1 MFSVFSFLNSEKV
14 NTNQGCTTNSRLM
27 RYYVLPLER
36 ARLALRKSYYFLAL
50 HYGGRWTIF
59 PIAETEEISD
69 KGFQMVLS
77 GPLNFETIH
86 YCFKGLSWLRDI
98 PGDFSFPA
106 LCCFKKTPFISHSS
120 NEPLPSLLLFKI
132 NIYNVWWNW
141 SAVLQC
147 TSITMLLTFIYIRT
161 EISQI

>member
-86 YCFKGLSWLRDI
+86 YCFKGLSWLGIFLVIFLSLPFAALKRLL
-98 PGDFSFPA
+98 SFHTPA
-106 LCCFKKTPFISHSS
+106 MSLC
-120 NEPLPSLLLFKI
+120 LLFFCLKLI
-132 NIYNVWWNW
+132 FTMFGRTGLQYYN
-141 SAVLQC
+141 ALVLQC
-147 TSITMLLTFIYIRT
+147 F
-161 EISQI
+161 